1 MSVTGYIFSALM
13 KHWSYDPGLLIQ
25 GPPEKTVKRAV
36 SSDKSVEGEQF
47 EGGEGRPRSTIHITD
62 CLRRMQAGAWGLL
75 WKGREKCP
83 KQISPGT
90 SRSDR
95 LTSL

>member
-1 MSVTGYIFSALM
+1 MSVTGYIYSALM

-75 WKGREKCP
+75 SLESPLERKRKVP
-83 KQISPGT
+83 KANL
-90 SRSDR
+90 SRDFKKR
-95 LTSL
+95 